1 MMTTT
6 TTPEE
11 IMSRSSDAQTLS
23 ELAESGHGYSIVQL
37 PLPHYLEDEPIAY
50 AWSKGERVTTG
61 DPGPR
66 PVITFDSPE
75 QEAQVRAY
83 QALNKKVDE
92 DRRKRL
98 LKTP

>member
-11 IMSRSSDAQTLS
+11 TMSRSSDANTLAD
-23 ELAESGHGYSIVQL
+23 LAESGHGFSIIQT
-37 PLPHYLEDEPIAY
+37 PLPHYLEDEPLAL
-50 AWSKGERVTTG
+50 AWSKGQRVTTG
-61 DPGPR
+61 DPGPCEVYTPR
-66 PVITFDSPE
+66 PDQLE
-75 QEAQVRAY
+75 QVRAY

-92 DRRKRL
+92 DRKKRL